1 LLELVN
7 AVTTTE
13 ISQTQAARPPRT
25 TEKRWSDMS
34 VSEAIGVLEEPL
46 SDLYESLRAFVIAL
60 GDDVQEKQ
68 LKLYVAFKRI
78 KNFVCVEIHK
88 DKLVLYLKLSPDTV
102 NIEPGVSR
110 DVRNIGHWGTGD
122 LEVLIKNREDL
133 EKAKPLL
140 LRSYD
145 ES

>member
-1 LLELVN
+1 
-7 AVTTTE
+7 
-13 ISQTQAARPPRT
+13 
-25 TEKRWSDMS
+25 MS